1 MKVFCAT
8 MIHESNSFS
17 PIPTSIQNFEEDTL
31 YLPSK
36 SKGTH
41 HLGQVLAGVD
51 LVDLMLSR
59 GHEPVVGLIANAE
72 PSMPLGSG
80 IYELLRDE
88 LIGNLRRALPVDAVF
103 LFLHGAQMAHGVPD
117 CESDIIARVR
127 QIVGPD
133 VPIGV
138 EFDLHC
144 NIGARTLADAD
155 VLLACLEYP
164 HTDFRARADQVV
176 DILERM
182 AVGTCRPVMHYAPIP
197 MLGLFNPAEPP
208 MRGFVD
214 ALKAKEGQDG
224 VLAISLAHC
233 FAGGDTPDTH
243 AGVVVV
249 TDGDADAAKYL
260 AHSIAGEF
268 WRQREAFSAS
278 RLDQQAVVRIARET
292 VHGPLVIADATDNPG
307 GGAAGDSTELLSAL
321 LAAGVRETA
330 LAMIWDPVAVQTVMK
345 AGVGARLPLRFGGK
359 TGPCSGAPIDA
370 EVEVLAIN
378 AAPFQNAQGARVGLG
393 PSVAIETAG
402 IKVVLNSARQQTF
415 SPECFTELG
424 IDPRAQRIL
433 VVKSSQH
440 FRETF
445 TDLAG
450 RIVCADGGGTVTGDF
465 ARRDYR
471 HLHRPIWPLDTLPFD
486 AFGETWT

>member
-1 MKVFCAT
+1 MKIFCAT

-17 PIPTSIQNFEEDTL
+17 PIPTSRLNFAEDTL
-31 YLPSK
+31 YLPSTNE
-36 SKGTH
+36 GAQ
-41 HLGQVLAGVD
+41 HLGQILAGVD
-51 LVDLMLSR
+51 LVDLMRSR
-59 GHEPVVGLIANAE
+59 GHEPIIGLIANAE
-72 PSMPLGSG
+72 PSLPLGTDA
-80 IYELLRDE
+80 YELLRDE
-88 LIGNLRRALPVDAVF
+88 LVGNLRRALPVDAVF
-103 LFLHGAQMAHGVPD
+103 LFLHGAQMAHDVPD

-144 NIGARTLADAD
+144 NIGAGTLADAD

-176 DILERM
+176 EILERM
-182 AVGTCRPVMHYAPIP
+182 AAGTCRPVMHYAPIP
-197 MLGLFNPAEPP
+197 MLGLFNPAGPP

-214 ALKAKEGQDG
+214 ALKAQEGRDG

-249 TDGDADAAKYL
+249 TDGDADAAQRL
-260 AHSIAGEF
+260 ARHIAGEF
-268 WRQREAFSAS
+268 WRQREAFSAPW
-278 RLDQQAVVRIARET
+278 LDQQAAVRIACET
-292 VHGPLVIADATDNPG
+292 VRGPLVIADATDNPG

-321 LAAGVRETA
+321 RAAGIRDVA

-359 TGPCSGAPIDA
+359 TGPCSGEPIDA
-370 EVEVLAIN
+370 EVEVLAVN
-378 AAPFQNAQGARVGLG
+378 EAPFQNAQGARVCLG

-402 IKVVLNSARQQTF
+402 IKVVLNSVRQQTF

-424 IDPRAQRIL
+424 IDPRAQRVLI
-433 VVKSSQH
+433 VKSSQH

-445 TDLAG
+445 TEFAE
-450 RIVCADGGGTVTGDF
+450 RIICADGAGTVTGDF

-471 HLHRPIWPLDTLPFD
+471 HLHRPIWPLDTLPFN
-486 AFGETWT
+486 AFGETWN